1 MKKLSVLLFIFSAV
15 ICSCAAQP
23 LAIGSKVNDFK
34 LEVWYQNKKAP
45 VEKWLGKKTVA
56 ILFVTTTMP
65 DPLMLRRIDGYAR
78 TLKKKNVEIFFVANG
93 LPKNAKNVP
102 AWKNLKHPVA
112 FDLKSELFKSLGGT
126 RERIPF
132 WVVITPQREL
142 AWRGKVNLLPTLIR
156 ELESGKYKVADAARR
171 EKFTDAIGKLLR
183 EKKYLP
189 AINLITKEQKFEPG
203 NVELAGLKA
212 NLFNRLKKPD
222 MALREIDKAIAAKPE
237 EIALYEF
244 KLRFIRQVMPGK
256 DLLPVFKDI
265 AARFKKRPNILL
277 GLVKKE
283 MAQPLNKLNPEGVY
297 ILARA
302 AAEAPKFRNAQEQ
315 GIIRLAYAR
324 ILHYCGKVDMAVQ
337 EADKAVKLLEGKNRK
352 SAQVVRDH
360 FFDVLQVSRKIK

>member
-1 MKKLSVLLFIFSAV
+1 MKKISVLLFVFFTAIF
-15 ICSCAAQP
+15 SCAAQP
-23 LAIGSKVNDFK
+23 LAIGGKVQDFK

-65 DPLMLRRIDGYAR
+65 DPLMLKRIDGYAKS
-78 TLKKKNVEIFFVANG
+78 LKKKNVEIFFVANG
-93 LPKNAKNVP
+93 LPRNTKNVP
-102 AWKNLKHPVA
+102 AWKDLKFPVA

-126 RERIPF
+126 HERIPF
-132 WVVITPQREL
+132 WVVITPQCEL
-142 AWRGKVNLLPTLIR
+142 AWRGKISLLPTLIR

-171 EKFTDAIGKLLR
+171 EKFTNAIGKLIK

-189 AINLITKEQKFEPG
+189 AINLITQEQKLEPG
-203 NVELAGLKA
+203 NVELVGLKA

-222 MALREIDKAIAAKPE
+222 MALREIDKAIAAKPD

-244 KLRFIRQVMPGK
+244 KLRFIRQVMPGQ
-256 DLLPVFKDI
+256 DLLPLFKDI
-265 AARFKKRPNILL
+265 AARFKNNPNILL

-283 MAQPLNKLNPEGVY
+283 MALPLNRLKPECVY

-315 GIIRLAYAR
+315 GIVRLTYAR
-324 ILHYCGKVDMAVQ
+324 ILHYCGKVEQAVQ

-360 FFDVLQVSRKIK
+360 FAEILQVSRKIK

>member
-1 MKKLSVLLFIFSAV
+1 MKKFSVLLFVFFAAV
-15 ICSCAAQP
+15 LSCAAQP
-23 LAIGSKVNDFK
+23 LAIGSKVEDIK

-56 ILFVTTTMP
+56 ILFVTTAMP
-65 DPLMLRRIDGYAR
+65 DPLMLKRIDGYAKS
-78 TLKKKNVEIFFVANG
+78 LKKKNVEIFFVANG
-93 LPKNAKNVP
+93 LPRNTKNVP
-102 AWKNLKHPVA
+102 AWKDLKFPVA

-126 RERIPF
+126 HEKIPF
-132 WVVITPQREL
+132 WVVITPQCEL
-142 AWRGKVNLLPTLIR
+142 AWRGKISLLPTLIR

-171 EKFTDAIGKLLR
+171 EKFTNAIGKLLK

-189 AINLITKEQKFEPG
+189 AINLITQEQKLEPG
-203 NVELAGLKA
+203 NVELVGLKA

-222 MALREIDKAIAAKPE
+222 MALREIDKAIAAKPD

-244 KLRFIRQVMPGK
+244 KLRFIRQVMPGQ
-256 DLLPVFKDI
+256 DLLPLFKDI
-265 AARFKKRPNILL
+265 AARFKNNPNILL

-283 MAQPLNKLNPEGVY
+283 MALPLNRLKPECVY

-315 GIIRLAYAR
+315 GIVRLTYAR
-324 ILHYCGKVDMAVQ
+324 ILHYCGKVEQAVQ

-360 FFDVLQVSRKIK
+360 FAEILQVSRKIK